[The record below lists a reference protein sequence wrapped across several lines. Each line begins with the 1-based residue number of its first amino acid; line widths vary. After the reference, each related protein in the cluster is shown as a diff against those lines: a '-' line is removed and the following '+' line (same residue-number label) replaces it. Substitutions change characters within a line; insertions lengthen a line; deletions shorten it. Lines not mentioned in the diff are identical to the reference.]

1 MRRWRCHRNPRG
13 PRHADIHFHMA
24 YCPNCRAPIAQ
35 DAQDC
40 DVCGTSFGP
49 DTWLPLDS
57 LPALHTG
64 RSRRRKTALFA
75 GLVLA
80 LGLPALLWWRVGEA
94 ALEALAYI
102 VPAIALV
109 AATALLLTRG
119 RF

>member
-1 MRRWRCHRNPRG
+1 
-13 PRHADIHFHMA
+13 MA

-57 LPALHTG
+57 LPALHAS
-64 RSRRRKTALFA
+64 RSRRRRALLFA
-75 GLVLA
+75 GLA
-80 LGLPALLWWRVGEA
+80 LGLGLPVLLWWRAGEA
-94 ALEALAYI
+94 ALEALVYV
-102 VPAIALV
+102 VPVIALV
-109 AATALLLTRG
+109 VAAALLLTRG